1 MQENTPAQG
10 TPAQGEIKELKGVE
24 IEIPPKMIRLNRDM
38 WGTYKYFEKFARA
51 GDFLLVLGALRLDND
66 NDTFAIIVK
75 VINMDKVVNTDNG
88 KE

>member
-1 MQENTPAQG
+1 MQEKTPAQG

-24 IEIPPKMIRLNRDM
+24 IGIPPKMIRLNRDM

-51 GDFLLVLGALRLDND
+51 GDFLLVLGALRLDNG
-66 NDTFAIIVK
+66 NLAIIVK